1 MDVADLAERE
11 TETYLQECRYQL
23 SKAKPLP
30 AIGICYNC
38 EAPVADGKTYCD
50 DECRED
56 HQARRKRR

>member
-11 TETYLQECRYQL
+11 TETYLAECRYKL

-38 EAPVADGKTYCD
+38 EEPIEDGLRYCD
-50 DECRED
+50 KSCEED
-56 HQARRKRR
+56 HLARKKR